1 VQDLETQII
10 MQSPTLRASDPITVG
25 QELIEERRRRT
36 STAAVHQPP
45 LGGRRFGVTDHGE
58 DWRDANASCDEEV
71 PRRRDE
77 WKVVPRPANPR
88 RVAFTQAIVDER

>member
-10 MQSPTLRASDPITVG
+10 MQSPTLRASDPITV
-25 QELIEERRRRT
+25 
-36 STAAVHQPP
+36 
-45 LGGRRFGVTDHGE
+45 
-58 DWRDANASCDEEV
+58 EV